1 MTAAVKASASDEDAA
16 DRSYP
21 ERIAVR
27 ITEPSKHLYEAL
39 EDAFVEDGV
48 TVTHRILA
56 LVDLCWH
63 QASPEQRQQVVEH
76 ARQIRQQ
83 TMENA
88 NNSRARAIQ
97 GRSRRRRLAVAAE
110 GERMAG

>member
-1 MTAAVKASASDEDAA
+1 VTAAVNTSASYEDAA

-27 ITEPSKHLYEAL
+27 ITEPSRHLYEAL

-48 TVTHRILA
+48 AVTHRILA

-63 QASPEQRQQVVEH
+63 QASPEQRKEIVEH
-76 ARQIRQQ
+76 ARQIRRL
-83 TMENA
+83 TMDAA
-88 NNSRARAIQ
+88 NGARARAIR
-97 GRSRRRRLAVAAE
+97 GRTRRRRLAVAE